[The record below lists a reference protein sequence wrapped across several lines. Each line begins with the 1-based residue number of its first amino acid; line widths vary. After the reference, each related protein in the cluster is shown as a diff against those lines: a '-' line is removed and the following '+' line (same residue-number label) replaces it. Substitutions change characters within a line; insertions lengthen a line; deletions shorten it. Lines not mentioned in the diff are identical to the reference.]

1 MPKEKKPKKPGRR
14 RKPVNL
20 QCGNIS
26 KSKKREM
33 RAPNL
38 KKGPEISS
46 FHSSASSS
54 GSLGV
59 EQRSNQFIQ
68 DLEDQVM
75 HLTQQNEVLE
85 DQVMHVAHRNEQLE
99 DKIVYLTQQNEELNQ
114 RVNHLMAEVAKLSDE
129 NDHLKDTIEALSG
142 RRSLVK
148 LMRAQELLEN
158 CRVLLRKAKR
168 NLKVLKRRKH
178 ETVQSLRAQ
187 ISSLKLQVQ
196 KQEVQ
201 LSDYMK
207 RDPNLQ
213 EDYLFARNCNILA
226 VLDTKNISM
235 SSYHELRYALD
246 NQDVPPASTITELK
260 KTFNKRINSS
270 LRIVS
275 SSSGSFCLLS
285 NIIEFVKEHFKTMDV
300 MEKHHSSFKSIASG
314 DARSITLTGDGRA
327 HGRKRGSTV
336 IAVQICGLT
345 FTLAVLNCAE
355 KSLAEHLEPVIADM
369 KRLKNEFSYSFKL
382 CADWKFLQLTTG
394 LAAVN
399 SKHYCIWCTL
409 SKDEIMLE
417 TGQIPI
423 DNERLNIGKPG
434 IVRPNLFADLI
445 CASDIH
451 IDTLHLFL
459 RITDRLFRLLIDE
472 IITDHTDAETQRR
485 MKMVE
490 DKIRKIIPSFST
502 FRSKDD
508 SSTWKWSSLQGP
520 DKRILFNSID
530 FAEWTDLISAEKLE
544 FISSSWKVFSEIYSI
559 LCSQITETNLA
570 QLEILIKQ
578 FRDFFEDTEFEEE
591 VQQVIEEDISTDA
604 SGSNLEDE
612 IVEKLIDDTGEPLE
626 EGASFSYGAVSITPY
641 VHALT
646 SHVLEMARNSLGSVM
661 DNMQKLEARN
671 QGHTAFFFAASSRRY
686 SSAAQEMLLHDYRLL
701 VNHVESRH
709 NFLCNRCKRGF
720 VYQKRF
726 IQHRC
731 QHQ

>member
-46 FHSSASSS
+46 FHSSASSALPVTS

-235 SSYHELRYALD
+235 SSYHELRYAL
-246 NQDVPPASTITELK
+246 VLK
-260 KTFNKRINSS
+260 RF
-270 LRIVS
+270 
-275 SSSGSFCLLS
+275 
-285 NIIEFVKEHFKTMDV
+285 
-300 MEKHHSSFKSIASG
+300 
-314 DARSITLTGDGRA
+314 
-327 HGRKRGSTV
+327 
-336 IAVQICGLT
+336 
-345 FTLAVLNCAE
+345 
-355 KSLAEHLEPVIADM
+355 
-369 KRLKNEFSYSFKL
+369 
-382 CADWKFLQLTTG
+382 
-394 LAAVN
+394 
-399 SKHYCIWCTL
+399 
-409 SKDEIMLE
+409 
-417 TGQIPI
+417 
-423 DNERLNIGKPG
+423 
-434 IVRPNLFADLI
+434 
-445 CASDIH
+445 
-451 IDTLHLFL
+451 
-459 RITDRLFRLLIDE
+459 
-472 IITDHTDAETQRR
+472 
-485 MKMVE
+485 
-490 DKIRKIIPSFST
+490 
-502 FRSKDD
+502 
-508 SSTWKWSSLQGP
+508 
-520 DKRILFNSID
+520 
-530 FAEWTDLISAEKLE
+530 
-544 FISSSWKVFSEIYSI
+544 
-559 LCSQITETNLA
+559 
-570 QLEILIKQ
+570 
-578 FRDFFEDTEFEEE
+578 
-591 VQQVIEEDISTDA
+591 
-604 SGSNLEDE
+604 
-612 IVEKLIDDTGEPLE
+612 
-626 EGASFSYGAVSITPY
+626 
-641 VHALT
+641 
-646 SHVLEMARNSLGSVM
+646 RNSDALVAFICPHVVTS
-661 DNMQKLEARN
+661 KLKLHR
-671 QGHTAFFFAASSRRY
+671 
-686 SSAAQEMLLHDYRLL
+686 AQFVTSLLLRM
-701 VNHVESRH
+701 N
-709 NFLCNRCKRGF
+709 
-720 VYQKRF
+720 
-726 IQHRC
+726 
-731 QHQ
+731 